1 MGAFAPGQEKGPEA
15 LREADLLGRLSRAG
29 VEVVDHGD
37 GGGVRRWRPDRAN
50 RHAQNLPAVVEVVR
64 ETAGR
69 VGKAHAAGHLPL
81 VVGGDCTVELGTVAG
96 LLPPEGSGGR
106 LGLIYFDVHPDL
118 NVPATVGEGALD
130 WMGVAHMLGEEGA
143 AEPLSQ
149 VGPHFPMLGDE
160 DVFLFSYGPE
170 QATEHERSAIGHRG
184 LKGTPVE
191 DVAPDPEGAAARA
204 LEEMEPHFDLL
215 LVHFDVDTVDFTDLP
230 LSENPG
236 RNEGLPFD
244 AAMRALG
251 TLLGSDRLAAVTGTQ
266 PLRLRERLLRGSLLR
281 PARYVSRLGE
291 LAKVATWHTKIRH
304 LAYVLLPSSILQSDQ
319 SSSRVFPDP
328 SPSQAARLFC

>member
-1 MGAFAPGQEKGPEA
+1 VAKKLGLIGVPTSMGAFAPGQEKGPEA

-143 AEPLSQ
+143 TQTLSCIGPRFPL
-149 VGPHFPMLGDE
+149 LEDE
-160 DVFLFSYGPE
+160 DVFLFSYGTE
-170 QATEHERSAIGHRG
+170 QATEWECEVIARRG
-184 LKGTPVE
+184 LKGTRVE
-191 DVAPDPEGAAARA
+191 EVIANPEDAVAQTLAQ
-204 LEEMEPHFDLL
+204 MEPRFDRL
-215 LVHFDVDTVDFTDLP
+215 LVHFDVDTVDFIDLP
-230 LSENPG
+230 LSENTG
-236 RNEGLPFD
+236 RNEGLSFEV
-244 AAMRALG
+244 AMRALSE
-251 TLLGSDRLAAVTGTQ
+251 LLKSERLAAVTVTEFNPDHGEVDGSTTEA
-266 PLRLRERLLRGSLLR
+266 LADGLVHALRGS
-281 PARYVSRLGE
+281 AMLG
-291 LAKVATWHTKIRH
+291 
-304 LAYVLLPSSILQSDQ
+304 S
-319 SSSRVFPDP
+319 
-328 SPSQAARLFC
+328 